1 MAYSIGYGPQ
11 RNERCKKRSGK
22 RFKVLALVFFLVFLL
37 SVQLFSQEGAEF
49 LRRMILPVGED
60 SVEAFS
66 AMIQAVEDGT
76 PIADAVTAFC
86 REVIKHGQLP

>member
-11 RNERCKKRSGK
+11 RNERCEKRSRK
-22 RFKVLALVFFLVFLL
+22 RFRMLLLVFFLVFLL

-49 LRRMILPVGED
+49 LRRMILPVGEE

-86 REVIKHGQLP
+86 REVIEHGQLP

>member
-11 RNERCKKRSGK
+11 RNERCEKRSGK
-22 RFKVLALVFFLVFLL
+22 RFRMLLLVFFLVFLL
-37 SVQLFSQEGAEF
+37 SVQLFSREGAEF
-49 LRRMILPVGED
+49 LRRMILPVGEE

-66 AMIQAVEDGT
+66 TMIQAVEDGT